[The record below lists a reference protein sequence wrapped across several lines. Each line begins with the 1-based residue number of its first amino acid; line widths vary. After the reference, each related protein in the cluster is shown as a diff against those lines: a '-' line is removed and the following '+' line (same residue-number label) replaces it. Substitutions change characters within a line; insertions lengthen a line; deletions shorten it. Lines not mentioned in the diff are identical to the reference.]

1 MSAHWRRPVRATCG
15 EGWALLARVA
25 DTVTKVAERA
35 PKATEK
41 EFASKGVEMARETAR
56 AAVPKAAV
64 CRVELS

>member
-1 MSAHWRRPVRATCG
+1 M
-15 EGWALLARVA
+15 LARVA